1 MALNRAS
8 VRKFANLTG
17 RGRTPKSAIESYLRS
32 NPAEARA
39 FAREV
44 GLPVSERGR
53 LSDATIKSLVDKA

>member
-1 MALNRAS
+1 MLNRAA
-8 VRKFANLTG
+8 VRAFAGLTG

-32 NPAEARA
+32 NPSEARA

-44 GLPVSERGR
+44 GIPVSDRGR